1 MMHSSTQPCNEGLSC
16 GGHPIRPSR
25 GAHRPSP
32 QRKRYL
38 HLKRWIRR
46 QYRPRLLQRRMSWCG
61 APRLNWNRCA
71 RRSAALPPRILA
83 RACGGCS
90 SGQPKPLET
99 RGCSSG
105 SCSRSCSSCSRSC
118 RSSNI
123 SIAAAAV
130 AERAGSARKCA
141 GPQIPGK
148 LWDVQKTPA
157 LSLSWRLTYC
167 WKCSLRAGFAP
178 FSEDTN

>member
-16 GGHPIRPSR
+16 GGHPTRPSR

-130 AERAGSARKCA
+130 AARTGSARKLRGA
-141 GPQIPGK
+141 SDPRQ
-148 LWDVQKTPA
+148 A
-157 LSLSWRLTYC
+157 LGRTKDASFKFNVEAHLLLEVFSQ
-167 WKCSLRAGFAP
+167 SGLRALF
-178 FSEDTN
+178 